1 MAQPLKTKV
10 YGLLTKLADR
20 DTYSLAVTELE
31 SIASSLDFTLLPT
44 FLSCILS
51 TNSSDKP
58 AVRKECI
65 HVISTLSSSHNL
77 SPYITKIVNNLTR
90 SFREKNSSIQATCIC
105 TISSLAARVTSSAF
119 VTMLKLL
126 SDALFTEQDV
136 NAQVGAALC
145 LAAAIDA
152 APDPD
157 AGRLGCLG
165 RMMARLEK
173 LVKNEGFK
181 AKAAGLVVIGSVIG
195 SGAVAGSGLKGLI
208 SCLLGFLSGEDWAA
222 RKAAAE
228 ALWRLAVV
236 EKDAVAEFKGNCL
249 KVFESR
255 KFDKVKAVRE
265 VMTQMIESWKQV
277 PDLSEEVF
285 PPPQSQCSSKE
296 AAGDGRYPPGS
307 KSSSAAGL
315 EFRKKPV
322 SGTKSTPPDNSFART
337 SRRGSILK
345 NSDKKMSPAI
355 FRKVEHKKPSDWKV
369 ESAVPGATPLMRA
382 HEVDVKERDENVLE
396 KQNNKNTRLSK
407 PETKR
412 ALFNRN
418 SEEKMQKF
426 GGLRSGSR
434 VAPCHEEPFESTVI
448 VSNNTENLHTNHKD
462 SEDLSLIRNQL
473 VQIEKQQSSL
483 LDLLQRFIGSS
494 QNGMQSLETRVH
506 GLELALDDISYDL
519 AVSTGR
525 MTKTDFQGTTCC
537 LLPGADFFSSKFW
550 RKPEGRYSTSR
561 YSTSS
566 ATPLTATM
574 RYRGD
579 NHGNAETLKLEN
591 HRVRLHGG
599 GFIVN
604 PLAEIQSTS
613 RGITNVAHQ

>member
-1 MAQPLKTKV
+1 MAQPLKTRV

-20 DTYSLAVTELE
+20 DTYSLAATELE
-31 SIASSLDFTLLPT
+31 SIVSSIDAALLPT
-44 FLSCILS
+44 FLSCILA
-51 TNSSDKP
+51 TNSTDKL

-65 HVISTLSSSHNL
+65 HVISTLASFHNL
-77 SPYITKIVNNLTR
+77 SPYVTKIVNNLSR
-90 SFREKNSSIQATCIC
+90 SFRDKNSSIQATCIS

-126 SDALFTEQDV
+126 SDVLFTEQDM
-136 NAQVGAALC
+136 NAQVGAALS

-152 APDPD
+152 ASDPEV
-157 AGRLGCLG
+157 GRLG
-165 RMMARLEK
+165 RMMVRLEK
-173 LVKNEGFK
+173 LVKNDGFK

-195 SGAVAGSGLKGLI
+195 SGAVGGSSQNGLI

-228 ALWRLAVV
+228 ALLRLAVV
-236 EKDAVAEFKGNCL
+236 EKDAMAEFKGNCL

-265 VMTQMIESWKQV
+265 VMNQMIEAWKQV
-277 PDLSEEVF
+277 PDLSEEVSR
-285 PPPQSQCSSKE
+285 PSRPQSSSKE
-296 AAGDGRYPPGS
+296 DASDGRYPRGS

-315 EFRKKPV
+315 ELRKKL
-322 SGTKSTPPDNSFART
+322 TSTPPDNSFAKT
-337 SRRGSILK
+337 SRRGSALK
-345 NSDKKMSPAI
+345 NSDKKTSMAI
-355 FRKVEHKKPSDWKV
+355 SRKVDHKNPSDWKV
-369 ESAVPGATPLMRA
+369 EIAVPGAASLMSAR
-382 HEVDVKERDENVLE
+382 EDGVKERDEKVSE
-396 KQNNKNTRLSK
+396 RRNNENTRLSK

-412 ALFNRN
+412 SLFNRN
-418 SEEKMQKF
+418 PDEKMQKF

-434 VAPCHEEPFESTVI
+434 VAPCHEETFESPVV

-483 LDLLQRFIGSS
+483 LDLLQKFIGTS

-506 GLELALDDISYDL
+506 GLELALDEISYDL
-519 AVSTGR
+519 AVTSGR

-537 LLPGADFFSSKFW
+537 LLPRASFLTSKFW
-550 RKPEGRYSTSR
+550 RKTEGRYSTSGG
-561 YSTSS
+561 
-566 ATPLTATM
+566 TPSLAAM
-574 RYRGD
+574 RHRAD
-579 NHGNAETLKLEN
+579 KHGNAETLRLESC
-591 HRVRLHGG
+591 RSRLQGG

-604 PLAEIQSTS
+604 PLAEIQSNS
-613 RGITNVAHQ
+613 RGISDVAHQ